1 MELVNPRTSFQWTGP
16 LNINGVAMK
25 GVIEKQGHGF
35 SRHGWLSALD
45 SPHIDADSLGKA
57 YRQALRPLSRP
68 TLEKARREYGD
79 RTPPKFPRY
88 FIIEP
93 TAVCNRACPFCTI
106 LVTNRKGMMKWGDF
120 TKLMQECSEHDVYGA
135 SLYQLG
141 EPFLWSGD
149 FRVIDS
155 ETKIIANGVASMKVT
170 RRNIADMVNYTKR
183 IGGFK
188 IVNLSTNGD
197 VSNLDCVLGSELS
210 DLIISIDGTTPEV
223 YSANRPSTKKNDLD
237 AFQRTL
243 DRTHAFLER
252 KSQSGE
258 PRPFVRLQCINK
270 ENTADQI
277 VDFIKYWIQV
287 PGVDDVFVKNLD
299 SMRPWLGNK
308 VVSDEED
315 QLKALRLG
323 AMPCQH
329 IYSVGSMT
337 VDGSLNACCHDSLTE
352 LTTVGANI
360 RNMTFAEWWN
370 GEYMT
375 AMRRDH
381 SEGNF
386 HPTCNSCRER
396 DTWLG

>member
-1 MELVNPRTSFQWTGP
+1 MNGMELINPLTSYPIGTKTE
-16 LNINGVAMK
+16 NINGVPMR
-25 GVIEKQGHGF
+25 GVFEKQGVGF
-35 SRHGWLSALD
+35 SRHGWLSAFD
-45 SPHIDADSLGKA
+45 SPHIDADALGRA

-68 TLEKARREYGD
+68 TLEKARKEYGD

-106 LVTNRKGMMKWGDF
+106 LVTNRKGMMKWDDF
-120 TKLMQECSEHDVYGA
+120 EKLMLECSRYDVYGI

-141 EPFLWSGD
+141 EPFLWREKRGD
-149 FRVIDS
+149 LS
-155 ETKIIANGVASMKVT
+155 L
-170 RRNIADMVNYTKR
+170 NIAHMTDTAKNL
-183 IGGFK
+183 GGLK

-197 VSNLDCVLGSELS
+197 VPNLDCVLGSELS

-223 YSANRPSTKKNDLD
+223 YSENRPSTKKNDPN

-381 SEGNF
+381 NEGNF
-386 HPTCNSCRER
+386 GKVCGECREK
-396 DTWLG
+396 DTWIGNNEK